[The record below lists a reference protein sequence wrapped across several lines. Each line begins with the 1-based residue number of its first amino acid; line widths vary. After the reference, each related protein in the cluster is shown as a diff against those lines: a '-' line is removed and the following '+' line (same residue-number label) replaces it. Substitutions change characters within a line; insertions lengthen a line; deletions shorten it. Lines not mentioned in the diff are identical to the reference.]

1 MVQGSLGLTRLNAVA
16 GLANWPIVP
25 LAALDDQSPELLL

>member
-1 MVQGSLGLTRLNAVA
+1 MVQESLGLTRLNAVA
-16 GLANWPIVP
+16 DLDNWPKVP